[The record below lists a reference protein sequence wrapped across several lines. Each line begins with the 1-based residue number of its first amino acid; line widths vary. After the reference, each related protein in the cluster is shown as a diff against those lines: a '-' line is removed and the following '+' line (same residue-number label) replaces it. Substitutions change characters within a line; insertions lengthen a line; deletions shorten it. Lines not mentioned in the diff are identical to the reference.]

1 MNSKKTVRFGVIGS
15 SSITDS
21 MLAGAAI
28 YPKLQLCAVCSRTAQ
43 RAEAYAEKHGAKHTF
58 TSPAEMAKSDTIDM
72 VYIAS
77 PNRLH
82 MQQATLFLQNGKHVL
97 CEKPLTAFPD
107 ELAAAYETADRNGCM
122 LTEAIMMCFQPQREI
137 LRQAVARLGN
147 IRSAHF
153 DFTQL
158 SSKYPA
164 YLQGETPNIFNPAME
179 TGAMQ
184 DLGVYCVYPALYLFG
199 MPDSIT
205 AKAEFLRTGADGA
218 CTAELHYPDKEVTLT
233 CCKTKKATA
242 PSVIVGEKGSLTVG
256 AISKLENIVLHL
268 AGETPK
274 TLWETEEKSVL
285 MGREIA
291 AFADWIR
298 TGERDAYAA
307 HRALSEKVS
316 ACMFDIRRKA
326 GIRFPRDVSA
336 ASRP

>member
-1 MNSKKTVRFGVIGS
+1 MNSKKTIRFGVIGS

-21 MLAGAAI
+21 MLAGAAA
-28 YPKLQLCAVCSRTAQ
+28 YPDLQLCAVCSRTAQ
-43 RAEAYAEKHGAKHTF
+43 RAAAYAKQHGAAYTF
-58 TSPAEMAKSDTIDM
+58 TSPLEMAKSDTIDM

-82 MQQATLFLQNGKHVL
+82 MQQAALFLENGKHVL
-97 CEKPLTAFPD
+97 CEKPLTAFPA
-107 ELAAAYETADRNGCM
+107 ELAAAYETADRCGTM
-122 LTEAIMMCFQPQREI
+122 LTEAIMMLFQPQLER
-137 LRQAVARLGN
+137 LQQAVARLGK

-164 YLQGETPNIFNPAME
+164 YLQGETPNIFNPEME
-179 TGAMQ
+179 TGALQ
-184 DLGVYCVYPALYLFG
+184 DLGIYCVYPALYLFG
-199 MPDSIT
+199 MPDGTT
-205 AKAEFLRTGADGA
+205 AAATFLRTGADGA
-218 CTAELHYPDKEVTLT
+218 CTAELHYPDKQITLT

-242 PSVIVGEKGSLTVG
+242 LSEIVGEKGSLTIGSV
-256 AISKLENIVLHL
+256 SKLENMVLHL
-268 AGETPK
+268 AGEAPQ

-291 AFADWIR
+291 TFADWIR
-298 TGERDAYAA
+298 AGERNAYAA
-307 HRALSEKVS
+307 HRRQSEEVS
-316 ACMFDIRRKA
+316 ACMLTIRQKA